1 MMFLLV
7 QCVLNKSESIVS
19 QLFLKLLGDSL
30 DFVHDPQQIAAPEF
44 FDLLFGIT
52 ATNEFQGHI
61 ECFTGIVPTCYATSA
76 VDGMRVFIR
85 ALLGFGIKPDEV
97 KVMLKDNPAKL
108 IWLD

>member
-1 MMFLLV
+1 MFLRV

-19 QLFLKLLGDSL
+19 QLFLKLLDDSL

-52 ATNEFQGHI
+52 ATAKLEGNVERFARIG
-61 ECFTGIVPTCYATSA
+61 PTYYATST

-85 ALLGFGIKPDEV
+85 AALFGLKPDGG